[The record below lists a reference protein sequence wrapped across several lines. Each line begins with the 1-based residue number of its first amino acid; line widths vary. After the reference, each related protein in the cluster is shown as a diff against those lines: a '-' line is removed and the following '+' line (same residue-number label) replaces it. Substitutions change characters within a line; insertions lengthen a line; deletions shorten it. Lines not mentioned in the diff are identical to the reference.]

1 MKTLTPRGRS
11 RLFLMLFLIVL
22 ENSYYARATK
32 HSFETFSDR
41 RTLIGPVGVPF
52 GFNSGGTFELEVFD
66 FELQVLKGDA
76 TETLKT
82 VEAGFFLQRFANEA
96 DFRKKMDV
104 LRSNTDK
111 CIFQHLRDDDDDEI
125 PRDEEFSD
133 EGVIRTAKDGILLS
147 MKNRQLWKPAT
158 PSIDYTFQK
167 EEGGLYF
174 LIYQVC
180 GGSTK
185 EKIRSTF
192 ELNFKFVNYDTW
204 DNPSF
209 LTAGEMKLPSIF
221 FFFAISY
228 AVCLVTW
235 ITNILAIRQGN
246 AGHFGRNGQGANV
259 YAIHYLMAVLLLF
272 KTLAVLCESLRYHKI
287 RRTGHAEVW
296 SVFYSIFG
304 FIKGVFLF
312 TVILLIGSGWSF
324 VKPCLTNKE
333 KKMVA
338 FLLTLQVVN
347 QIALIVLS
355 QRTEGENA
363 FEKWTAVLHL
373 VDILCCCAVLVPIVW
388 QVNALE
394 KSVTEDGEND
404 SDFLDDEER
413 EMGLTSGTDVG
424 EKGAILAKLKLF
436 RAFYLLVVAYIY
448 ATRILVYLFAT
459 ILDYHHLWVR
469 YFVVELVTLIFYVV
483 VGFIFRPIND
493 QANYSGFKRD
503 EADDE
508 HVSLKKGIEMA
519 QHRVD

>member
-1 MKTLTPRGRS
+1 
-11 RLFLMLFLIVL
+11 
-22 ENSYYARATK
+22 
-32 HSFETFSDR
+32 
-41 RTLIGPVGVPF
+41 
-52 GFNSGGTFELEVFD
+52 
-66 FELQVLKGDA
+66 
-76 TETLKT
+76 
-82 VEAGFFLQRFANEA
+82 
-96 DFRKKMDV
+96 
-104 LRSNTDK
+104 
-111 CIFQHLRDDDDDEI
+111 
-125 PRDEEFSD
+125 
-133 EGVIRTAKDGILLS
+133 
-147 MKNRQLWKPAT
+147 
-158 PSIDYTFQK
+158 
-167 EEGGLYF
+167 
-174 LIYQVC
+174 
-180 GGSTK
+180 
-185 EKIRSTF
+185 
-192 ELNFKFVNYDTW
+192 
-204 DNPSF
+204 F

-333 KKMVA
+333 KKLVA

-404 SDFLDDEER
+404 S
-413 EMGLTSGTDVG
+413 
-424 EKGAILAKLKLF
+424 AILAKLKLF

-469 YFVVELVTLIFYVV
+469 YFVVELVTLVFYVV
-483 VGFIFRPIND
+483 VGFIFRP
-493 QANYSGFKRD
+493 
-503 EADDE
+503 
-508 HVSLKKGIEMA
+508 
-519 QHRVD
+519 